1 MKWNTQGA
9 KWQTT
14 RKGTTRAHAYYFIT
28 KHGTGANKWAV
39 GYYGFGQQIIMKSAG
54 LFDTA
59 SQARAY
65 CEKIDREALVIEA
78 VTA

>member
-1 MKWNTQGA
+1 MKWNKQGA

-28 KHGTGANKWAV
+28 KHGTGSDKWVA
-39 GYYGFGQQIIMKSAG
+39 GYYGFGRQIVMNSAG

-59 SQARAY
+59 EQARAY
-65 CEKIDREALVIEA
+65 CEKIDREAVIIRGIPA
-78 VTA
+78 